1 MCSSD
6 LPFGKARLVI
16 REMADALALELVD
29 KGLVTDQMTL
39 TAGYDI
45 DNLKDVNLRKAY
57 HGEVTADR
65 YGRAVPKQAHGS
77 ENIGEYTSSTKK
89 ITQAA
94 LALYDRIMDK
104 NLLVRRMYLAA
115 NRVIPEA
122 DVPEPE
128 AIQQLDLFTDYAAEQ
143 AEREAESAQQAK
155 ERRIQRAVLAIKKKH
170 GKNAILKGMNLED
183 WATAKDRNGRI
194 GGHKA

>member
-1 MCSSD
+1 M
-6 LPFGKARLVI
+6 
-16 REMADALALELVD
+16 
-29 KGLVTDQMTL
+29 
-39 TAGYDI
+39 
-45 DNLKDVNLRKAY
+45 
-57 HGEVTADR
+57 
-65 YGRAVPKQAHGS
+65 PKQAHGS

-89 ITQAA
+89 ITRAV